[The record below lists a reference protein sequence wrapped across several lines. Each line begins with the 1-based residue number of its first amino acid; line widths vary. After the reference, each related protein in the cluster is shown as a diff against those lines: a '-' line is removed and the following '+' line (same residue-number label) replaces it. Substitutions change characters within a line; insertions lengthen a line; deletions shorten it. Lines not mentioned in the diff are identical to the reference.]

1 MGRKIAKVA
10 VARAVYAID
19 KPYDYL
25 VPLELEGRLEPGM
38 RVLVPFAAGNRG
50 SDGLVL
56 SLYEAPSA
64 GESLKLIQAVLD
76 DQPVLDAR
84 AIQLALWMRE
94 RCFCTVYDCVK
105 AMLPAGLYFSLR
117 DQVAVRPGV
126 DRERA
131 YRAAEGSSAAVQLL
145 DLLWSWGG
153 KGDMEQIRLAFG
165 ARDPNPAIRRLLD
178 SGTAVLETGAQRAVA
193 DKTEKLA
200 VLEEKA
206 AKDFQG
212 KLSVYRSEG
221 FYLEMMLERIMP
233 GYHLSALNI
242 DHIGRDQPGIL
253 RKANDLNW
261 SSRSSDKLTHRNT
274 SLIVI

>member
-25 VPLELEGRLEPGM
+25 VPRELEGRLEPGM

-131 YRAAEGSSAAVQLL
+131 YRA
-145 DLLWSWGG
+145 
-153 KGDMEQIRLAFG
+153 
-165 ARDPNPAIRRLLD
+165 
-178 SGTAVLETGAQRAVA
+178 
-193 DKTEKLA
+193 
-200 VLEEKA
+200 
-206 AKDFQG
+206 
-212 KLSVYRSEG
+212 
-221 FYLEMMLERIMP
+221 
-233 GYHLSALNI
+233 
-242 DHIGRDQPGIL
+242 
-253 RKANDLNW
+253 
-261 SSRSSDKLTHRNT
+261 
-274 SLIVI
+274 LISNRVPI

>member
-1 MGRKIAKVA
+1 MSRKIAKVA

-25 VPLELEGRLEPGM
+25 IPRELEDRLRPGM

-56 SLYEAPSA
+56 SVREAPSA
-64 GESLKLIQAVLD
+64 GEPLKSILSALD
-76 DQPVLDAR
+76 ESPVLDGH

-94 RCFCTVYDCVK
+94 RYFCTVYDCVK

-131 YRAAEGSSAAVQLL
+131 YRAAEGSPAAVQLL

-153 KGDMEQIRLAFG
+153 R
-165 ARDPNPAIRRLLD
+165 
-178 SGTAVLETGAQRAVA
+178 
-193 DKTEKLA
+193 
-200 VLEEKA
+200 
-206 AKDFQG
+206 
-212 KLSVYRSEG
+212 G
-221 FYLEMMLERIMP
+221 FRGLCWKRGGCPPI
-233 GYHLSALNI
+233 A
-242 DHIGRDQPGIL
+242 
-253 RKANDLNW
+253 
-261 SSRSSDKLTHRNT
+261 
-274 SLIVI
+274 